1 MKTQKLNRQKRVRA
15 KIIGNSQ
22 KPRLSVFRS
31 NKFIYVQAIDD
42 ENQKTIVA
50 VSEKELKEA
59 SGVKKTDKAFEVG
72 KLLAK
77 KVLSKKITEA
87 VFDRGSYKYHGRV
100 KQIAEGAREGGL
112 KF

>member
-42 ENQKTIVA
+42 ENQKTIVG
-50 VSEKELKEA
+50 VSEKELKERNK
-59 SGVKKTDKAFEVG
+59 VKKTDRAFELG

-100 KQIAEGAREGGL
+100 KNIAQGAREGGL